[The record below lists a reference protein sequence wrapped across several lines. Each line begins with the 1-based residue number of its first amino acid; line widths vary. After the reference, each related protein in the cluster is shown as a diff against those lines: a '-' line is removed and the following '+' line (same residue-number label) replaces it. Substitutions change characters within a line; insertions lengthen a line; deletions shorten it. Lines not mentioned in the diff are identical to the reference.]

1 MSLNDD
7 EGRKS
12 LSFLLRLWQVL
23 DGGKRVWRFSL
34 VDPFT
39 GNRKG
44 FASLGELLNHLLEEI
59 YEDLADHSE
68 RG

>member
-1 MSLNDD
+1 MALDVD

-12 LSFLLRLWQVL
+12 LAFLLRLWHVI

-39 GNRKG
+39 GKRKG
-44 FASLGELLNHLLEEI
+44 FTSLGELINHLLEEI
-59 YEDLADHSE
+59 LST
-68 RG
+68 